1 MSQGSYKMSDIPAS
15 IVKHNLTSPTVEKK
29 KKKSGHWYVK
39 YISQLTDT
47 SEDIQTQQKTAE
59 LFTQWTN

>member
-29 KKKSGHWYVK
+29 KKNQG
-39 YISQLTDT
+39 IGM
-47 SEDIQTQQKTAE
+47 
-59 LFTQWTN
+59 